1 MKRIFILAASFYM
14 VACSQSEQTVI
25 TDAEAT
31 IAVDTVTLV
40 DTAQVDGVSGAT
52 NVANVSSFN
61 GVLMVP
67 PQQHATVSLTMGGIV
82 RSTSLMPGRYV
93 QKGEVLAT
101 LDNPEF
107 IILQQSYLDAVAQ
120 LEFLEKE
127 YHRQQNLVSQ
137 EAASQKRF
145 QQSKADYLSMKSK
158 VEATSAQLSLLGID
172 IKSLRENTI
181 LRCLEVKSP
190 LTGYITNANIN
201 VGKYLNPGE
210 PICEIIDKSK
220 LMLQLTAYEK
230 DLSRLK
236 EGSTVEFRVNGM
248 GMQVFQAVLLSVDQT
263 VDQENRSVKVYAILK
278 NSDPL
283 LRPGMYVNAKIKK
296 N

>member
-31 IAVDTVTLV
+31 IAADTVTLV
-40 DTAQVDGVSGAT
+40 DTTQVDGVSGAT

-236 EGSTVEFRVNGM
+236 EGSIVEFRVNGM